1 MSPNVRNVSVICKSV
16 VIRNLLNTSLNGSL
30 PALLPRFIGLTSL
43 LDFLWHMSL
52 DEKTLF
58 G

>member
-1 MSPNVRNVSVICKSV
+1 MSPNVPNVSVICKSV
-16 VIRNLLNTSLNGSL
+16 VIGNLLNTPLNGSP

-43 LDFLWHMSL
+43 LDLLWHMSL
-52 DEKTLF
+52 DKKTLF